1 MMKTLRARITWSFL
15 LLIGCSVLG
24 TGIFLALLLRS
35 SYIDS
40 LTTRLETEGQM
51 LAETIAWAEATEKP
65 EEFQRIAEVYG
76 KALDAHITIF
86 DREGR
91 VLGDSKGNRTWN
103 YKEFPEVENALQQ
116 KSHDPTV
123 IRNNYLHAALPVERE
138 GNVVGAIRISLGIQ
152 EVNQSLEK
160 VWVSLALGL
169 LIAYGLAGF
178 FSSRIASSVTR
189 PLEEIAQVAADIA
202 QKKFHRRV
210 QESGEDE
217 VAHLGRAINHMSH
230 SLQKQMET
238 IRKSEHRLTSIIES
252 LESALI
258 MIDATGKVS
267 LANRSFERF
276 FGIPVQDIIG
286 CSYEKL
292 TYPYDLTELIT
303 ECAESGER
311 IRHEIQLYFPE
322 ERILEATLAPMWVE
336 KNGVGVVV
344 VLHDLTAIRRLEQLR
359 KEFVDNVSHE
369 LKTPITSIR
378 GFSETLLD
386 GAMNDPDTL
395 REFLEIINEESLRL
409 QRLIG
414 ELLDLSKIESKQD
427 HLKMEPIQI
436 DKMVQSVIKT
446 MEERFRAK
454 GQQWHI
460 KVEEPFEVVVDH
472 DRFRQI
478 LLNLLANASNYTP
491 AGGHITVEVE
501 RQANEWTCK
510 VADTGIGIPQED
522 LSRVFERFYRVDKA
536 RARDSGGTGL
546 GLAIVKHLV
555 EAHRGKIEVESQ
567 LGEGTVFTL
576 TFPINNKGRSH

>member
-1 MMKTLRARITWSFL
+1 MRSLRARITWSFL

-24 TGIFLALLLRS
+24 TGIFVALLLRS

-40 LTTRLETEGQM
+40 LTTRLETEGKM
-51 LAETIAWAEATEKP
+51 LAETIAWTDETPKQGDFQHVAE
-65 EEFQRIAEVYG
+65 IYG

-86 DREGR
+86 DMRGR
-91 VLGDSKGNRTWN
+91 VLGDSTGNRTLN
-103 YKEFPEVENALQQ
+103 FKEFPEVENALQM
-116 KSHDPTV
+116 KKNDPTV

-138 GNVVGAIRISLGIQ
+138 GKVVGAIRISLGIQ

-189 PLEEIAQVAADIA
+189 PLEEIAQVAIDIT

-210 QESGEDE
+210 QQTGKDE
-217 VAHLGRAINHMSH
+217 VAHLGQAINRMAH

-238 IRKSEHRLTSIIES
+238 IRKSERRLNSIIES
-252 LESALI
+252 LESGLI

-267 LANRSFERF
+267 LANRSFERL

-286 CSYEKL
+286 RSYNKL
-292 TYPYDLTELIT
+292 TYPYDLTEMIT

-311 IRHEIQLYFPE
+311 MRNEIQLYFPE
-322 ERILEATLAPMWVE
+322 ERMLEANLAPMWVE

-344 VLHDLTAIRRLEQLR
+344 VLHDMTAIRRLEQLR
-359 KEFVDNVSHE
+359 KDFVANVSHE

-386 GAMNDPDTL
+386 GAMSDPDTC
-395 REFLEIINEESLRL
+395 REFLQIINEESLRL

-414 ELLDLSKIESKQD
+414 ELLDLSKIESKQI
-427 HLKMEPIQI
+427 HLKMEPIRIEQLI
-436 DKMVQSVIKT
+436 QSVMKT

-454 GQQWHI
+454 EQQWHI
-460 KVEEPFEVVVDH
+460 KIDESFEVEVDH

-478 LLNLLANASNYTP
+478 LLNLLSNASNYTP
-491 AGGHITVEVE
+491 PGGHITIEAD
-501 RQANEWTCK
+501 RQAEEWTCK
-510 VADTGIGIPQED
+510 VTDTGIGIPKED
-522 LSRVFERFYRVDKA
+522 LPRVFERFYRVDKA

-555 EAHRGKIEVESQ
+555 EAHQGEIEVASQ
-567 LGEGTVFTL
+567 IGRGTTFTL
-576 TFPINNKGRSH
+576 TFPFAKKDRNP